1 MRMHGGRQP
10 ADSVGCAHPLRG
22 VRVVEIGQ
30 VISAPYAGLL
40 LADRG
45 AEGIKVEPPGVG
57 DSARNPSVTGIGDHS
72 ATFVTFNRNKKSVA
86 LDLKDPGDY
95 AAFCDLIRSADVLV
109 SNVLPK
115 VAVGLGITAA
125 ELRELNPRLVTCWI
139 RGFRESDPRSNE
151 PSFDLTHQALAGY
164 MLMEGRPGD
173 PPFRICIPFADLSA
187 AQFAVNAILAA
198 LLARVESGHGEDI
211 EVPMYDAML
220 SQLTYT
226 ATLYLNTGKE
236 PARMGSAHEYTAP
249 WQAVLA
255 ADGDLVVA
263 VRSQKFWQRFC
274 SAIGQ
279 PELVDDPRFADN
291 QCRLQHRDEM
301 TEVLNATFR
310 THTVEHWLTQLRDA
324 GVPAA
329 PVRTV
334 GEALSEVV
342 AEDNDLVRRFDHPHL
357 GSMLIIGN
365 PIRFGEMSTVEVL
378 PPPDLG
384 TSAPEFGLDSADAS
398 GT

>member
-1 MRMHGGRQP
+1 MRMHGAGQP
-10 ADSVGCAHPLRG
+10 AGSVGRAHPLRG
-22 VRVVEIGQ
+22 VRVIEIGQ

-40 LADRG
+40 LADLG
-45 AEGIKVEPPGVG
+45 AEVIKVEPPVVG
-57 DSARNPSVTGIGDHS
+57 DSARNPAVTGIGDHS

-86 LDLKDPGDY
+86 LDLKDPRQY
-95 AAFCDLIRSADVLV
+95 AAFCELVRSADVVV

-115 VAVGLGITAA
+115 VAATLRITAA
-125 ELRELNPRLVTCWI
+125 DLRELNPRLVTCWI
-139 RGFRESDPRSNE
+139 RGFRESDPRSDE

-173 PPFRICIPFADLSA
+173 PPLRVCIPFADLSA

-198 LLARVESGHGEDI
+198 LFARAESGQGEDI
-211 EVPMYDAML
+211 EVPMYDTML
-220 SQLTYT
+220 SLLTYT

-255 ADGDLVVA
+255 ADGYLVVA
-263 VRSQKFWQRFC
+263 VRSEKFWQRFC
-274 SAIGQ
+274 TAIGQ
-279 PELVDDPRFADN
+279 PDLVSDPRFADN
-291 QCRLQHRDEM
+291 QSRLLHRDEM
-301 TEVLNATFR
+301 TEVLNAAFR
-310 THTVEHWLTQLRDA
+310 PQTIEYWLTQLRGA

-334 GEALSEVV
+334 HQALAEVV
-342 AEDNDLVRRFDHPHL
+342 AEDNDLIRRFDHPHL
-357 GSMLIIGN
+357 GPMQVIGN
-365 PIRFGEMSTVEVL
+365 PIRFGGMSTVEVL

-384 TSAPEFGLDSADAS
+384 ASAAELGIDFADA
-398 GT
+398 GGA

>member
-1 MRMHGGRQP
+1 MRMHGARQP
-10 ADSVGCAHPLRG
+10 AGSTGRAHPLDG

-40 LADRG
+40 LADLG
-45 AEGIKVEPPGVG
+45 AEVIKVEPPGVG
-57 DSARNPSVTGIGDHS
+57 DSARNPAVTGIGDHS
-72 ATFVTFNRNKKSVA
+72 ATFVTFNRNKKSLA
-86 LDLKDPGDY
+86 LDLKDPGHY
-95 AAFCDLIRSADVLV
+95 ATFCDLIRSADVMV
-109 SNVLPK
+109 SNVMPQ
-115 VAVGLGITAA
+115 VAARLRITAA

-139 RGFRESDPRSNE
+139 RGFRESDARSNE

-173 PPFRICIPFADLSA
+173 PPLRICIPFADLSA

-211 EVPMYDAML
+211 EIPMYDAML

-255 ADGDLVVA
+255 ADGHLVIA
-263 VRSQKFWQRFC
+263 VRSQKFWERFC

-279 PELVDDPRFADN
+279 PELAGDSRFADN
-291 QCRLQHRDEM
+291 QGRLNHRDEV
-301 TEVLNATFR
+301 TDVLNDTFR
-310 THTVEHWLTQLRDA
+310 THTVDYWLTQMRDA

-334 GEALSEVV
+334 REALSEVV
-342 AEDNDLVRRFDHPHL
+342 AEDNDLVRSFDHPHL
-357 GSMLIIGN
+357 GPMLVIGN

-384 TSAPEFGLDSADAS
+384 ASAPVFGLDPADAG

>member
-1 MRMHGGRQP
+1 MYGARQP
-10 ADSVGCAHPLRG
+10 AGSVGRAHPLSG
-22 VRVVEIGQ
+22 VRVIEVGQ

-40 LADRG
+40 LADLG
-45 AEGIKVEPPGVG
+45 AEVIKVEPPGVG
-57 DSARNPSVTGIGDHS
+57 DSARNPAVTGIGDHS

-86 LDLKDPGDY
+86 LDLKNLDDY
-95 AAFCDLIRSADVLV
+95 AAFCDLVRSADVMV
-109 SNVLPK
+109 SNVLPR
-115 VAVGLGITAA
+115 VALALRITAP

-139 RGFRESDPRSNE
+139 RGFRESDPRSDE

-173 PPFRICIPFADLSA
+173 PPLRICIPFADLSA

-198 LLARVESGHGEDI
+198 LLARADSGRGDDI

-236 PARMGSAHEYTAP
+236 PARMGSVHEYTAP

-263 VRSQKFWQRFC
+263 VRSQKFWLRFC
-274 SAIGQ
+274 TAIGQ
-279 PELVDDPRFADN
+279 PELADDPRFADN
-291 QCRLQHRDEM
+291 QSRLRHRDEM

-310 THTVEHWLTQLRDA
+310 TQTVEHWLKQLRDA

-334 GEALSEVV
+334 RQALTEVA
-342 AEDNDLVRRFDHPHL
+342 AEGNDLVRRFDHPHL
-357 GSMLIIGN
+357 GSMLVIGN

-384 TSAPEFGLDSADAS
+384 ASAPEFGLDSAGAG

>member
-1 MRMHGGRQP
+1 MRMHDAGQP
-10 ADSVGCAHPLRG
+10 ADSVGRAHPLRG
-22 VRVVEIGQ
+22 IRVIELGQ

-40 LADRG
+40 LADLG
-45 AEGIKVEPPGVG
+45 AEVIKVEPPGVG
-57 DSARNPSVTGIGDHS
+57 DSARNPAVTGIGDHS

-86 LDLKDPGDY
+86 LNLKDPDQY
-95 AAFCDLIRSADVLV
+95 AAFCELIRSADVLV

-115 VAVGLGITAA
+115 VASTLRITAA
-125 ELRELNPRLVTCWI
+125 ELRDLNPRLVTCWI
-139 RGFRESDPRSNE
+139 RGFRESDPRSDE

-173 PPFRICIPFADLSA
+173 PPLRVCIPFADLSA

-198 LLARVESGHGEDI
+198 LFARTQSGQGEDI
-211 EVPMYDAML
+211 EVPMYDTML
-220 SQLTYT
+220 SLLTYT

-263 VRSQKFWQRFC
+263 VRSDKFWQRFC
-274 SAIGQ
+274 TAIGQ
-279 PELVDDPRFADN
+279 PDLERDPRFTDN
-291 QCRLQHRDEM
+291 QSRLAHRDEM
-301 TEVLNATFR
+301 TEVLNAAFR
-310 THTVEHWLTQLRDA
+310 TRTVEYWLTQLRSA

-334 GEALSEVV
+334 GEALSEVIT
-342 AEDNDLVRRFDHPHL
+342 EDNDLIRQFDHPHL
-357 GSMLIIGN
+357 GSMQVIGN
-365 PIRFGEMSTVEVL
+365 PIRFAAMSTVGVL

-384 TSAPEFGLDSADAS
+384 TSAGELGIEFPDAG